1 MSSSVPGCP
10 AAWESDEDAD
20 LGIPELYDADLAGHG
35 DEESEEEVEEEE
47 EIELAISR
55 KHAKQNYNFAGTL
68 MKEEKEKVEVEDFKE
83 IMDERVDG
91 ILDQIDAK
99 LGLPYKT
106 APFQRIALNCM
117 GTKRSVV
124 VVVECGAGKMDI
136 ALKGSLL
143 MREVD
148 QQPDGVTIVLQP
160 LTSLMQ
166 EKMKNKIANVA
177 VLSMAQQ
184 LTVMAEDS
192 ADNSA
197 VLSCTLEQLVS
208 GQYSVLIGHPESFAT
223 PFGQQILR
231 KLRELDLLL
240 ALILDEFHLGA
251 DGQWDFRPVGC
262 NSLYRLL

>member
-1 MSSSVPGCP
+1 LTSLSREPLFDADLSDGGGE
-10 AAWESDEDAD
+10 ESDEESDQGAD
-20 LGIPELYDADLAGHG
+20 K
-35 DEESEEEVEEEE
+35 EEEE
-47 EIELAISR
+47 FELAISK
-55 KHAKQNYNFAGTL
+55 KHARENYMFAGTL
-68 MKEEKEKVEVEDFKE
+68 IKEEKEKVKIEDFADV
-83 IMDERVDG
+83 IDERVDG
-91 ILDQIDAK
+91 MLDQIDAK

-106 APFQRIALNCM
+106 APFQRITLNCM
-117 GTKRSVV
+117 GRKRSVV

-148 QQPDGVTIVLQP
+148 QQPGGVTIVVQP
-160 LTSLMQ
+160 LTTLMH
-166 EKMKNKIANVA
+166 EKMTNQIANVA

-208 GQYSVLIGHPESFAT
+208 GRYSVLIGHPESFAT

-240 ALILDEFHLGA
+240 ALVLDEFHLGA

-262 NSLYRLL
+262 NRLYWLL